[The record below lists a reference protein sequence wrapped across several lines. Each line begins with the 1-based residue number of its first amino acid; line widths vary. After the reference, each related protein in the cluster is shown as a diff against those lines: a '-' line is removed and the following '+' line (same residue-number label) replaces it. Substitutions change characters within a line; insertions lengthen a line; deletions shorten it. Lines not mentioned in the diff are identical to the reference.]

1 MAKVKKTVM
10 EWNEDVKLLN
20 KKISKIVEDFKYNNK
35 FIVDTKENVKNR
47 KTEYEEAAKKYKAE
61 YERLIALQN
70 NRDKIRCKILE
81 FNATK
86 EIKVNGI
93 IYTVAIAIE
102 KYRNQTSNCPL
113 LYDQVN
119 KKIKAR
125 EAIEKKKNIAVSEIE
140 EKFYTKERSYSQK
153 EQDAID
159 DTKEKKSEEIID
171 LIGLEKVYEK
181 EIQLHDE
188 FLSKINIELNKLNV
202 ENELEIDMDTDAVA

>member
-1 MAKVKKTVM
+1 MQKKKTVM

-47 KTEYEEAAKKYKAE
+47 KTEYNEAAKKYKAE
-61 YERLIALQN
+61 YERLIALQK

-93 IYTVAIAIE
+93 TYTVAIAIE

-125 EAIEKKKNIAVSEIE
+125 EAIEKKKNIAVKDKETQLFGKEKNISEK
-140 EKFYTKERSYSQK
+140 EKELVN
-153 EQDAID
+153 E
-159 DTKEKKSEEIID
+159 TKEKYSEEIID
-171 LIGLEKVYEK
+171 LINLEKIYEE
-181 EIQLHDE
+181 EIQAHDE
-188 FLSKINIELNKLNV
+188 FLNRINIELNKINV